1 MRLFALLLLLMGTGL
16 FGPGPLSAQDSPTG
30 APAHVL
36 ARPVRV
42 FLDCQQVYCDMDYY
56 KTEIPFVDHMRRRED
71 ADVHILVTEQSTG
84 SGGGEYTA
92 AFIGAGPFAGR
103 RDTLRFYS
111 RQDATDDA
119 IRVGLA
125 RMFKLGLVRYVA
137 ETQAA
142 DRLNIS
148 YSPATPAEAAS
159 AAKQHDPW
167 NYWVFRARASSYF
180 QGESSS
186 NSVNLSGGI
195 SANRTTEAWKL
206 NLSLNGNY
214 SESNFDI
221 DSVTSI
227 KSTSKNY
234 SATSLAARSVG
245 RHWAVGAEASARRS
259 TYSNQAL
266 ALRFA
271 PGIEFD
277 LFPYAESTRRE
288 FTLRYNLGVNRFKY
302 DEETI
307 FAKTRETL
315 FDESLTASLDTR
327 QPWGSASLSLEGAH
341 YLDDFARNRVELFS
355 NFDVRLVKGLS
366 VNFFGSISRVRDQ
379 RYLPAGGATP
389 EEVLLRQR
397 ALATNYRYSG
407 SVGLSYSFGSIFNN
421 VVNPRFGGSGGRSF
435 FFN

>member
-1 MRLFALLLLLMGTGL
+1 MRCFTLLLLLIGAGL
-16 FGPGPLSAQDSPTG
+16 FAPGPLPAQRSPAA
-30 APAHVL
+30 APAQAL
-36 ARPVRV
+36 ARPVRA
-42 FLDCQQVYCDMDYY
+42 FLDCQQMYCDMDYY
-56 KTEIPFVDHMRRRED
+56 KTEIPFVDHVRNRED

-84 SGGGEYTA
+84 SGGSEYTA

-103 RDTLRFYS
+103 RDTLRFYA

-137 ETQAA
+137 ETPAA
-142 DRLNIS
+142 DRLSIS
-148 YSPATPAEAAS
+148 YSPATPAEAGGVAP
-159 AAKQHDPW
+159 QHDPW

-186 NSVNLSGGI
+186 NSLNLSGGI

-234 SATSLAARSVG
+234 SASSLAARSIG
-245 RHWAVGAEASARRS
+245 RHWAAGAEASARRS
-259 TYSNQAL
+259 TYSNEAL

-277 LFPYAESTRRE
+277 VFPYAESTRRQ

-302 DEETI
+302 DEVTI
-307 FAKTRETL
+307 FSKTRETL

-327 QPWGSASLSLEGAH
+327 QPWGSASVSLEGAH
-341 YLDDFARNRVELFS
+341 YLDDFARNRVEFFS

-397 ALATNYRYSG
+397 ALATSYRYSG

-421 VVNPRFGGSGGRSF
+421 VVNPRFGGSGGRTF